1 MSALDR
7 RVFDALPVA
16 VCTTDLDGRL
26 TSANPWWPRF
36 TQAMGG
42 SPGDGRT
49 VVGTS
54 IRDALAAGGAR
65 ESVEHAMGQI
75 RAGRAQSM
83 SWEIS
88 TPGTADGRT
97 FLLQVAPLHAD
108 HSISSFVVAAT
119 DVTGGRATQD
129 SMADAGLSL
138 ARNIDV
144 DEIVRDL
151 GQQARRALGADAVVI
166 ALADDEG
173 SGLRVRFGEG
183 VEGDVEQLARTL
195 EPAWSEAAER
205 PAVVGR
211 TPGGTWITTAMP
223 GTHRTAGMLT
233 VLTDADLSPQRVAEI
248 VRLLTFLAAQ
258 GGAALERAGLAG
270 RARRTQRLEAMGELS
285 AGLAHELRNPLFGIS
300 SAAQLLRFR
309 THDDPV
315 IEKNV
320 GRILREV
327 ERLNR
332 MTSALL
338 EFGKPGGLTL
348 ARADPDAVWDQV
360 LEDQRGKLESR
371 SLAVRWKRA
380 DPPARC
386 RIDADR
392 LATAL
397 GNALSNAID
406 AAVEASDLSLMTTRA
421 RDGGWRCRLRNGG
434 QALEADVVSRAFD
447 VFYSGKPGGTGMG
460 LAIARRIVEEHGG
473 SMTLESTTDVGTE
486 VTIALPG
493 ESSNGSGTGPA

>member
-1 MSALDR
+1 MSAFDR

-26 TSANPWWPRF
+26 TSANPWWARF

-42 SPGDGRT
+42 SSGDART

-54 IRDALAAGGAR
+54 IRDALAVGGAR

-88 TPGTADGRT
+88 TPGTAEGRT

-119 DVTGGRATQD
+119 DVTDGRAMQE
-129 SMADAGLSL
+129 SMADAGVSL

-151 GQQARRALGADAVVI
+151 GQQTRRAIGADAVVI
-166 ALADDEG
+166 ALADDGG
-173 SGLRVRFGEG
+173 SSLRIRFGEG
-183 VEGDVEQLARTL
+183 VEGDVEQLARAL
-195 EPAWSEAAER
+195 EPAWGEAAGR

-211 TPGGTWITTAMP
+211 TPAGTWITTAMP
-223 GTHRTAGMLT
+223 GAPHAAGMLT
-233 VLTDADLSPQRVAEI
+233 VLTDADPSPQRVAEI
-248 VRLLTFLAAQ
+248 VRLLSSLAAQ
-258 GGAALERAGLAG
+258 GGAALERAGLAA
-270 RARRTQRLEAMGELS
+270 RARRSQRLEAMGELS

-338 EFGKPGGLTL
+338 EFGKPEGLTL

-360 LEDQRGKLESR
+360 LDDQRGKLESR
-371 SLAVRWKRA
+371 SLAVKRERA

-386 RIDADR
+386 LIDADR

-406 AAVEASDLSLMTTRA
+406 AAVEATDLALTTTQA
-421 RDGGWRCRLRNGG
+421 RDGGWRCRLRNSGP
-434 QALEADVVSRAFD
+434 ALNADVASRAFD
-447 VFYSGKPGGTGMG
+447 VFYSAKPGGTGMG
-460 LAIARRIVEEHGG
+460 LAIARRIVEQHGG
-473 SMTLESTTDVGTE
+473 SMTLESTEEAGTE

-493 ESSNGSGTGPA
+493 DTTGGSGTGPA